1 MKQLTYHHIVKR
13 EHGGRT
19 TVENGALLSAENHQ
33 WFNKQSEIKQAIM
46 NDMFQQYKLGILEM
60 NNGQV
65 VQHQVVE
72 LDFNM
77 DDYYS
82 IPLEPDNRK
91 YNRARV
97 KEETRRKI
105 ERYYEG
111 GR

>member
-1 MKQLTYHHIVKR
+1 MR
-13 EHGGRT
+13 
-19 TVENGALLSAENHQ
+19 NGH
-33 WFNKQSEIKQAIM
+33 
-46 NDMFQQYKLGILEM
+46 
-60 NNGQV
+60 V

-72 LDFNM
+72 LDFTM

-82 IPLEPDNRK
+82 IPLEPDDRV

-111 GR
+111 ER